1 MVILPQHSVQLTL
14 RNDHTLSTLQLVQD
28 VELYRDFA
36 QENLRVIGKYLDVP
50 PNDPAMQI
58 FAFVRVSLVWSLEAM
73 ASHLRQQQLSKSGDT
88 GEDSSIPTAQEVE
101 NQYITKLF
109 EGAMRGEMARH
120 KRRGL
125 VVDAVDDDSHADTL
139 MTADDRQRSGDAE
152 TMESK
157 PIMDVLPR
165 KESVHRHFVL
175 PVVCSMAMDQS
186 V

>member
-1 MVILPQHSVQLTL
+1 VQLTL

-36 QENLRVIGKYLDVP
+36 QENLRTIGKYLDLP

-58 FAFVRVSLVWSLEAM
+58 YAFVRVSLVWSLEAM
-73 ASHLRQQQLSKSGDT
+73 TSHLRQQLQQQQQLTRSGDA
-88 GEDSSIPTAQEVE
+88 GDVSAIPTVQEVE

-125 VVDAVDDDSHADTL
+125 VVDACDDDAHGDSLFMDEK
-139 MTADDRQRSGDAE
+139 QRSFDGEASE
-152 TMESK
+152 AK
-157 PIMDVLPR
+157 PIIDVLPR
-165 KESVHRHFVL
+165 QESVQRRFVL